1 MPAAPATHY
10 IFVDFENVQSVKL
23 DLIAGKPVMVIMVIG
38 KDQTKVPLEL
48 VEQLMTFSSQVRLV
62 RTEVKGKNALDFV
75 LSAEVGAQ
83 GVADPNGSFHIISR
97 DKGFDALV
105 AHFRSHD
112 RSAARHDA
120 FVKVPILSTSSTP
133 ATPSRPAPT
142 AHAQPAGHPAQIAR
156 PAPTAPATRAA
167 TPPPRPAATK
177 SPASTTTPKKA
188 PASRKPA
195 APAPDPTPDLDF
207 TAVPASK
214 LARFKERI
222 APGTPNRPKTTRA
235 LRGLIKDKLG
245 ARLSGADIE
254 DILHELSSDGSI
266 VIASNGAISYPA

>member
-133 ATPSRPAPT
+133 ATP
-142 AHAQPAGHPAQIAR
+142 AR

-222 APGTPNRPKTTRA
+222 APGTANRPKTTRA

>member
-10 IFVDFENVQSVKL
+10 IFVDFENVQSVQL

-38 KDQTKVPLEL
+38 KDQTKIPLEL

-83 GVADPNGSFHIISR
+83 GVADPNGTFHIISR

-105 AHFRSHD
+105 AHFRGHD

-142 AHAQPAGHPAQIAR
+142 PA
-156 PAPTAPATRAA
+156 APATRA
-167 TPPPRPAATK
+167 TPSPRPAATK
-177 SPASTTTPKKA
+177 SPASTAPPKKS
-188 PASRKPA
+188 PASRKA
-195 APAPDPTPDLDF
+195 AAPDPTPTLDF
-207 TAVPASK
+207 TVVPADK
-214 LARFKERI
+214 LARLKDRI
-222 APGTPNRPKTTRA
+222 APGTLNRPKTTRA

-245 ARLSGADIE
+245 PKLSASDIE
-254 DILHELSSDGSI
+254 DILDQLTIDGALS
-266 VIASNGAISYPA
+266 IASNGAVSYPA

>member
-10 IFVDFENVQSVKL
+10 LFVDFENVQSVNL

-83 GVADPNGSFHIISR
+83 GVADPNGTFHIISR

-105 AHFRSHD
+105 AHFRGHD

-133 ATPSRPAPT
+133 ASPS
-142 AHAQPAGHPAQIAR
+142 R
-156 PAPTAPATRAA
+156 PAPTAPATRAN
-167 TPPPRPAATK
+167 PSPRAAATK
-177 SPASTTTPKKA
+177 SPASTTTPKKS
-188 PASRKPA
+188 PASRKA
-195 APAPDPTPDLDF
+195 AAPDPTPDLDF
-207 TAVPASK
+207 TVVSADK

>member
-10 IFVDFENVQSVKL
+10 IFVDFENVQSVQL

-38 KDQTKVPLEL
+38 KDQTKIPLEL

-83 GVADPNGSFHIISR
+83 GVADPNGTFHIISR

-105 AHFRSHD
+105 AHFRGHD

-142 AHAQPAGHPAQIAR
+142 
-156 PAPTAPATRAA
+156 PTATRAA

-177 SPASTTTPKKA
+177 SPASTAPPKKS
-188 PASRKPA
+188 PASRKA
-195 APAPDPTPDLDF
+195 AAPDPTPTLDF
-207 TAVPASK
+207 TVVPADK
-214 LARFKERI
+214 LARLKDRI
-222 APGTPNRPKTTRA
+222 APGTLNRPKTTRA

-245 ARLSGADIE
+245 PKLSASDIE
-254 DILHELSSDGSI
+254 DILDQLTIDGALS
-266 VIASNGAISYPA
+266 IASNGAVSYPA

>member
-120 FVKVPILSTSSTP
+120 FAKVPILS
-133 ATPSRPAPT
+133 
-142 AHAQPAGHPAQIAR
+142 
-156 PAPTAPATRAA
+156 APASRAA
-167 TPPPRPAATK
+167 TPSPRPPATK
-177 SPASTTTPKKA
+177 SPATTTTPKKS
-188 PASRKPA
+188 PASRKA
-195 APAPDPTPDLDF
+195 AAPDPTPDLDF
-207 TAVPASK
+207 TVVSADK

>member
-1 MPAAPATHY
+1 MPAAPVTHY
-10 IFVDFENVQSVKL
+10 LFVDFENVQSVNL

-83 GVADPNGSFHIISR
+83 GVADPNGTFHIISR

-105 AHFRSHD
+105 AHFRGHD

-120 FVKVPILSTSSTP
+120 FVKVPILSTPAPTTAATR
-133 ATPSRPAPT
+133 ATPSP
-142 AHAQPAGHPAQIAR
+142 
-156 PAPTAPATRAA
+156 RA
-167 TPPPRPAATK
+167 AATK
-177 SPASTTTPKKA
+177 SPATTTTAKKA
-188 PASRKPA
+188 PASRKA
-195 APAPDPTPDLDF
+195 ATPAPDPTPTLDF
-207 TAVPASK
+207 TAVPAAK
-214 LARFKERI
+214 LARLMERI
-222 APGTPNRPKTTRA
+222 APGTLNRPKTTRA

-245 ARLSGADIE
+245 ANLSASDIE
-254 DILHELSSDGSI
+254 GILDQLTIDGSI
-266 VIASNGAISYPA
+266 SIASNGAVSYPA

>member
-1 MPAAPATHY
+1 MPAAPVTHY
-10 IFVDFENVQSVKL
+10 LFVDFENVQSVNL

-83 GVADPNGSFHIISR
+83 GVADPNGTFHIISR

-105 AHFRSHD
+105 AHFRGHD

-142 AHAQPAGHPAQIAR
+142 A
-156 PAPTAPATRAA
+156 PATRA
-167 TPPPRPAATK
+167 TPSPRAAATK
-177 SPASTTTPKKA
+177 SPATTTTAKKA
-188 PASRKPA
+188 PASRKA
-195 APAPDPTPDLDF
+195 ATPAPDPTPTLDF
-207 TAVPASK
+207 TAVPAAK
-214 LARFKERI
+214 LARLMERI
-222 APGTPNRPKTTRA
+222 APGTLNRPKTTRA

-245 ARLSGADIE
+245 ANLSASDIE
-254 DILHELSSDGSI
+254 GILDQLTIDGSI
-266 VIASNGAISYPA
+266 SIASNGAVSYPA

>member
-10 IFVDFENVQSVKL
+10 IFVDFENVQSVNL

-83 GVADPNGSFHIISR
+83 GVADPNGTFHIISR
-97 DKGFDALV
+97 DKGFDALI
-105 AHFRSHD
+105 AHFRGHD

-120 FVKVPILSTSSTP
+120 FVKVPILSTP
-133 ATPSRPAPT
+133 ATPSRPA
-142 AHAQPAGHPAQIAR
+142 
-156 PAPTAPATRAA
+156 APTAPATRATPSPRAA
-167 TPPPRPAATK
+167 TTK
-177 SPASTTTPKKA
+177 SPASTTPTKKA
-188 PASRKPA
+188 PASRKAA
-195 APAPDPTPDLDF
+195 APAPARTPTLDF
-207 TAVPASK
+207 TAVPAAK
-214 LARFKERI
+214 LARLKDRI
-222 APGTPNRPKTTRA
+222 APGTLNRPKTTRA

-245 ARLSGADIE
+245 ATLSASDIE
-254 DILHELSSDGSI
+254 DILNQLTIDGSI
-266 VIASNGAISYPA
+266 SIASNGAVSYPA